1 MNLNGRGFGVLT
13 MNMEKTVCT
22 EVMEAKIIINIS
34 IIVIIIKVIGI
45 PDVIVML

>member
-34 IIVIIIKVIGI
+34 NNVIIITVIALCGY
-45 PDVIVML
+45 PLN